1 MKALSITQ
9 PWASLIAQGAKRI
22 ETRNWSTTY
31 RGPLAIH
38 ASKGLPAWVAKVVR
52 NDPAFTSALG
62 NLFDPHG
69 RTLGDLP
76 RGCIIAT
83 CRLIA
88 VKFITADSV
97 GWDLAWTE
105 PTLNRSYPITAQE
118 RSFGDYT
125 PERYAWLLE
134 DVQPLDVPIP
144 TIGQLGLWQWEQ
156 P

>member
-38 ASKGLPAWVAKVVR
+38 ASKGLPTWVADVVR
-52 NDPAFTSALG
+52 DNPAFTSALG
-62 NLFDPHG
+62 DLFDPHG

-88 VKFITADSV
+88 VFLISSDST
-97 GWDLAWTE
+97 GWYFGH
-105 PTLNRSYPITAQE
+105 SYPITEKE
-118 RSFGDYT
+118 RSFGDYA
-125 PERYAWLLE
+125 PGRYAWLLD
-134 DVQPLDVPIP
+134 DVKPLDVPIP
-144 TIGQLGLWQWEQ
+144 ATGRLKLWEWEMQ